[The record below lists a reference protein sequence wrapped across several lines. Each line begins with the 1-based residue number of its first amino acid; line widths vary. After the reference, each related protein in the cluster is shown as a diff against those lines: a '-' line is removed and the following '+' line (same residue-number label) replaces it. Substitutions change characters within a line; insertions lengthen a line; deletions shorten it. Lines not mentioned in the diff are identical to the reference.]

1 MSQGKHSCEH
11 LQEAVERVRGSGS
24 VVPAPDRP
32 AVAEA
37 LPGFVV
43 AGWEASRRRQ
53 NFPPRYS
60 RGCTPTMVSILDQP
74 DMPERIR
81 RGRLGTGGNSPAEF
95 RQYML
100 ADLVKWAKLVKESGA
115 KLD

>member
-1 MSQGKHSCEH
+1 
-11 LQEAVERVRGSGS
+11 
-24 VVPAPDRP
+24 
-32 AVAEA
+32 
-37 LPGFVV
+37 
-43 AGWEASRRRQ
+43 
-53 NFPPRYS
+53 
-60 RGCTPTMVSILDQP
+60 MVSILDQP